1 MCHSPLKF
9 QVPQKLPISAAAS
22 CTAPLQCSCCERGK
36 QTGFRSGATQI
47 PTQLT
52 GNSACRS
59 PAAASPEST
68 FQTHSR
74 RCDSDGC
81 SRQRALPA
89 DKSPADFRQ
98 PRSPKLPN
106 FSSNSHCGERTELKP
121 TAAAGSDP
129 PGAPRADY
137 SSVLLPP
144 LPQPSAVPAMR
155 AAPSRT
161 ASHRPQSKTS
171 AFQREAALLS
181 DGIALVAGQRKG
193 KSCLSSAVSFE
204 RFQAAARTPGPPIRQ
219 KSRTRRGLLSSPAG
233 RSPAQSSGLCLT
245 SQCLGA
251 PLTEPRALPEPPLPH
266 TARLSSP
273 RRPQSLSRRH
283 RGADAPRPAGP
294 LTSARPAAFS
304 AAPTT
309 PGSPRGARLQL
320 PAAPAGRRRRRRR
333 FQDGAAPAGVQRA
346 LPPHLHFRPHRRAG
360 RRAVRARLR
369 SGRRRHLRAPQRG
382 GKERSGCCR
391 GRGRWER
398 P

>member
-1 MCHSPLKF
+1 MCHSPLTF

-59 PAAASPEST
+59 PAAASPESA

-137 SSVLLPP
+137 SSLL
-144 LPQPSAVPAMR
+144 LPSAVPAMR

-181 DGIALVAGQRKG
+181 DGIALVVGQRKG

-219 KSRTRRGLLSSPAG
+219 KGRTRRGLLSSPAG

-283 RGADAPRPAGP
+283 RGADAPRPA
-294 LTSARPAAFS
+294 
-304 AAPTT
+304 
-309 PGSPRGARLQL
+309 
-320 PAAPAGRRRRRRR
+320 
-333 FQDGAAPAGVQRA
+333 
-346 LPPHLHFRPHRRAG
+346 
-360 RRAVRARLR
+360 
-369 SGRRRHLRAPQRG
+369 
-382 GKERSGCCR
+382 
-391 GRGRWER
+391 
-398 P
+398 

>member
-22 CTAPLQCSCCERGK
+22 RTAPLQCSCCERGK
-36 QTGFRSGATQI
+36 QTRFRSGATQI

-59 PAAASPEST
+59 PAAASPESA
-68 FQTHSR
+68 FQTQSR

-81 SRQRALPA
+81 SRQRAIPA

-121 TAAAGSDP
+121 TAAAGSDS

-137 SSVLLPP
+137 SSLLLPP
-144 LPQPSAVPAMR
+144 LPQPSAVPAMQ

-181 DGIALVAGQRKG
+181 DGIALVVGQRKG

-204 RFQAAARTPGPPIRQ
+204 RFQAAARTPGPPIGQ
-219 KSRTRRGLLSSPAG
+219 KGRTRRGLLSSPAG
-233 RSPAQSSGLCLT
+233 QSPAQNSGLCLT

-294 LTSARPAAFS
+294 LTSARPAARGLQRRAYNS
-304 AAPTT
+304 RQPPRRAPTA
-309 PGSPRGARLQL
+309 PGGPRGAAQ
-320 PAAPAGRRRRRRR
+320 A
-333 FQDGAAPAGVQRA
+333 Q
-346 LPPHLHFRPHRRAG
+346 
-360 RRAVRARLR
+360 
-369 SGRRRHLRAPQRG
+369 
-382 GKERSGCCR
+382 
-391 GRGRWER
+391 
-398 P
+398 